1 MSLSGTFCSQRTLAV
16 LPPAFDSSLL
26 GQGIEVKERKK
37 MNSDWEDVKRDVAAA
52 NRVLANLGLAKGLTA
67 ALGHASMRVPS
78 EPNHFFVKGRE
89 YEFDALAIM
98 EPDDMVMCDTEG
110 FLVAGRPGLTQCSE
124 VKIHSCIYK
133 THPNVQ
139 AVVHVH
145 PRYTILMSVLT
156 GSLKPM
162 RQEGAQL
169 VRRTLPIYPHVKTIQ
184 SDAEGMEVAN
194 LLGDSR
200 AMLLRGHGA
209 VTTGSSL
216 AEAVMSM
223 AQLEEQ
229 ARMNY
234 LAYCAEGEDY
244 THLEDDVLDEMLN
257 RTPLYEHPHFKEVL
271 KGRAPQ
277 RDGTWNYQKR
287 AATREK

>member
-1 MSLSGTFCSQRTLAV
+1 
-16 LPPAFDSSLL
+16 
-26 GQGIEVKERKK
+26 
-37 MNSDWEDVKRDVAAA
+37 MNSDLEDVKREVATA
-52 NRVLANLGLAKGLTA
+52 NRVLANLGLAAGLTA

-110 FLVAGRPGLTQCSE
+110 FLIAGRSGVTQCSE
-124 VKIHSCIYK
+124 VKIHACIYK
-133 THPNVQ
+133 THPRVQ

-169 VRRTLPIYPHVKTIQ
+169 VRHRLPIYPHVKTIQ
-184 SDAEGMEVAN
+184 SDAEGMEVAS
-194 LLGDSR
+194 LLGDSQ
-200 AMLLRGHGA
+200 AILLRGHGA
-209 VTTGSSL
+209 VTTGNTLS
-216 AEAVMSM
+216 EAVMGM

-234 LAYCAEGEDY
+234 LAYCAQGKDY
-244 THLEDDVLDEMLN
+244 SYLSNDLLDEMLN
-257 RTPLYEHPHFKEVL
+257 RTPLYEHPHFKDVL
-271 KGRAPQ
+271 KGRPAQ
-277 RDGTWNYQKR
+277 RDGIWNYQKR
-287 AATREK
+287 AASRKE

>member
-1 MSLSGTFCSQRTLAV
+1 
-16 LPPAFDSSLL
+16 
-26 GQGIEVKERKK
+26 
-37 MNSDWEDVKRDVAAA
+37 MNSDFEDVKREVATA
-52 NRVLANLGLAKGLTA
+52 NRVLSNLGLAAGVTA

-110 FLVAGRPGLTQCSE
+110 FLIAGRAGLTQCSE
-124 VKIHSCIYK
+124 VKIHACIYK
-133 THPNVQ
+133 THPQVQ

-156 GSLKPM
+156 GLLKPM

-169 VRRTLPIYPHVKTIQ
+169 VRHALPIYPHVKTIQ
-184 SDAEGMEVAN
+184 SDAEGMELAN
-194 LLGDSR
+194 LLGDSQ
-200 AMLLRGHGA
+200 AILLRGHGA
-209 VTTGSSL
+209 VTTGSNLS
-216 AEAVMSM
+216 EAVMGM

-229 ARMNY
+229 AQMNY
-234 LAYCAEGEDY
+234 LAYCAEGKDY
-244 THLEDDVLDEMLN
+244 TYLSNDLLDEMLN
-257 RTPLYEHPHFKEVL
+257 RTPLHEQPHFKDVL
-271 KGRAPQ
+271 KGRAAQ

-287 AATREK
+287 AASGKE

>member
-1 MSLSGTFCSQRTLAV
+1 
-16 LPPAFDSSLL
+16 
-26 GQGIEVKERKK
+26 
-37 MNSDWEDVKRDVAAA
+37 MNTDLEDVKREVATA
-52 NRVLANLGLAKGLTA
+52 NRVLSNLDLAAGMTA
-67 ALGHASMRVPS
+67 ALGHASMRVPA

-110 FLVAGRPGLTQCSE
+110 FLIAGRPGLTQCSE
-124 VKIHSCIYK
+124 VKIHACIYK
-133 THPNVQ
+133 THPQVQ

-169 VRRTLPIYPHVKTIQ
+169 VRHTLPIYPHVKTIQ
-184 SDAEGMEVAN
+184 SEAEGMELAN

-200 AMLLRGHGA
+200 AVLLRGHGA
-209 VTTGSSL
+209 VTTGKSL
-216 AEAVMSM
+216 SEAVMGL

-234 LAYCAEGEDY
+234 LAYCAEGKNY
-244 THLEDDVLDEMLN
+244 TYLGNDLLDEMLN
-257 RTPLYEHPHFKEVL
+257 RTPLYEQPHFKDVL
-271 KGRAPQ
+271 KGRAAQ
-277 RDGTWNYQKR
+277 RDGIWNYQKR
-287 AATREK
+287 AASRNQ

>member
-1 MSLSGTFCSQRTLAV
+1 
-16 LPPAFDSSLL
+16 
-26 GQGIEVKERKK
+26 
-37 MNSDWEDVKRDVAAA
+37 MNLDLEDVKREVAAA
-52 NRVLANLGLAKGLTA
+52 NRVLANLGLATGVTA

-110 FLVAGRPGLTQCSE
+110 FLIAGRAGLTQCSE
-124 VKIHSCIYK
+124 VKIHACIYK
-133 THPNVQ
+133 THPQVH

-169 VRRTLPIYPHVKTIQ
+169 LRHALPVYPHVKTVQ

-194 LLGDSR
+194 LLGESR

-209 VTTGSSL
+209 VTTGNTLS
-216 AEAVMSM
+216 EAVMGM

-229 ARMNY
+229 AQMNY
-234 LAYCAEGEDY
+234 LAYCAQGKNY

-257 RTPLYEHPHFKEVL
+257 RTPLYEHPHFKDVL
-271 KGRAPQ
+271 KGRPAQ
-277 RDGTWNYQKR
+277 RDGIWNYQKR
-287 AATREK
+287 AATKDNGLV

>member
-1 MSLSGTFCSQRTLAV
+1 
-16 LPPAFDSSLL
+16 
-26 GQGIEVKERKK
+26 
-37 MNSDWEDVKRDVAAA
+37 
-52 NRVLANLGLAKGLTA
+52 VLANLGLAAGLTA

-110 FLVAGRPGLTQCSE
+110 FLIAGRSGVTQCSE
-124 VKIHSCIYK
+124 VKIHACIYK
-133 THPNVQ
+133 THPRVQ

-162 RQEGAQL
+162 RQEGAEL
-169 VRRTLPIYPHVKTIQ
+169 VRHRLPIYPHVKTIQ
-184 SDAEGMEVAN
+184 SDAEGMEVAS
-194 LLGDSR
+194 LLGDSQ
-200 AMLLRGHGA
+200 AILLRGHGA
-209 VTTGSSL
+209 VTTGNTLS
-216 AEAVMSM
+216 EAVMGM

-234 LAYCAEGEDY
+234 LAYCAQGKDHSY
-244 THLEDDVLDEMLN
+244 LSNDLLDEMLN

-271 KGRAPQ
+271 KGRPAQ
-277 RDGTWNYQKR
+277 RDGIWNYQKR
-287 AATREK
+287 AASQKE

>member
-1 MSLSGTFCSQRTLAV
+1 
-16 LPPAFDSSLL
+16 
-26 GQGIEVKERKK
+26 
-37 MNSDWEDVKRDVAAA
+37 MNTDLEDVKRDVAAA
-52 NRVLANLGLAKGLTA
+52 NRVLANLGLATGVTA

-89 YEFDALAIM
+89 YEFDALEIM

-110 FLVAGRPGLTQCSE
+110 FLVAGRAGLTQCSE
-124 VKIHSCIYK
+124 VKIHACIYK
-133 THPNVQ
+133 TRPEIQ

-169 VRRTLPIYPHVKTIQ
+169 LRHALPIYPHVKTIQ
-184 SDAEGMEVAN
+184 SDAEGMELAD
-194 LLGDSR
+194 LLGNSP
-200 AMLLRGHGA
+200 AILLRGHGA
-209 VTTGSSL
+209 VTTGKDLS
-216 AEAVMSM
+216 EAVMGM

-229 ARMNY
+229 AQMNY

-244 THLEDDVLDEMLN
+244 SYLSDDLLDEMVN
-257 RTPLYEHPHFKEVL
+257 RTPLYEQPHFKDVL
-271 KGRAPQ
+271 KGRPPQ

-287 AATREK
+287 AASKKD